1 MATIPSQSS
10 LVTDEQ
16 AYTVECGFCH
26 AHVDEQ
32 CINTRSVKDYN
43 RELQY
48 YSSGVHKARIK
59 AYKALNNV
67 EGIEQSIPAK
77 LVECSKPVIKS
88 KTDTNIIYVSFEGLA
103 EPLPVKVKSVEILAV
118 LYSTEKAIR
127 VENLNQYTA
136 WIPKSVI
143 VSSSRNIL
151 HVQSTFQINWVKTVT
166 E

>member
-1 MATIPSQSS
+1 MATIPTQST

-16 AYTVECGFCH
+16 AYTIECQFCS
-26 AHVDEQ
+26 AKAGEQ
-32 CINTRSVKDYN
+32 CINVRSVVDST
-43 RELQY
+43 REPQY

-67 EGIEQSIPAK
+67 QGIEQSAPAK
-77 LVECSKPVIKS
+77 LVECSKPVIKP
-88 KTDTNIIYVSFEGLA
+88 KTDVNVIYVAFEGLA
-103 EPLPVKVKSVEILAV
+103 EPLPVKVKTVEIYAV
-118 LYSTEKAIR
+118 IHSTEKALL

-151 HVQSTFQINWVKTVT
+151 HVQSTFQINWIKTVT

>member
-1 MATIPSQSS
+1 MSTIPSQSS

-16 AYTVECGFCH
+16 AYTIECGYCS
-26 AHVDEQ
+26 AKVGEQ
-32 CINTRSVKDYN
+32 CINVRSLADSTR
-43 RELQY
+43 EPQY

-77 LVECSKPVIKS
+77 LAECSKPVVKP
-88 KTDTNIIYVSFEGLA
+88 KTDVNVVYAPIEGLA
-103 EPLPVKVKSVEILAV
+103 EPLPVKVKSVEILVV
-118 LYSTEKAIR
+118 LHSTEKTIY

-136 WIPKSVI
+136 WIPKAVI

-151 HVQSTFQINWVKTVT
+151 HVQSTFQINWIKTVT

>member
-1 MATIPSQSS
+1 MSTIPSQSS

-16 AYTVECGFCH
+16 AYTVDCTFCS
-26 AHVDEQ
+26 AKAGEPCMNV
-32 CINTRSVKDYN
+32 RSVIDSN
-43 RELQY
+43 REIQY

-67 EGIEQSIPAK
+67 DGIEQSAPAK
-77 LVECSKPVIKS
+77 LVECSKPVIKP
-88 KTDTNIIYVSFEGLA
+88 KTDMNIIYVAFEGLD

-118 LYSTEKAIR
+118 LHSTEKAIR

-151 HVQSTFQINWVKTVT
+151 HVQSTFQINWIKTVT

>member
-1 MATIPSQSS
+1 MATIPAQSS

-16 AYTVECGFCH
+16 AYTVECAYCTAKAG
-26 AHVDEQ
+26 EQ
-32 CINTRSVKDYN
+32 CINVRSVKDST
-43 RELQY
+43 RKPQY

-67 EGIEQSIPAK
+67 QGIEHPIPAK
-77 LVECSKPVIKS
+77 LAECSKPVIKS
-88 KTDTNIIYVSFEGLA
+88 KTPIDIIYVSIEGVA

-118 LYSTEKAIR
+118 LYSTEKAIH
-127 VENLNQYTA
+127 VENSNQYTT

-143 VSSSRNIL
+143 ISSARNVLYIKSNFEL
-151 HVQSTFQINWVKTVT
+151 NWIKTVT

>member
-16 AYTVECGFCH
+16 AYTVECQFCT
-26 AHVDEQ
+26 AKVGEQ
-32 CINTRSVKDYN
+32 CINVRSVVDST
-43 RELQY
+43 REPQY

-77 LVECSKPVIKS
+77 LAECSKPVIKS
-88 KTDTNIIYVSFEGLA
+88 KTPIDTIYVSIEGVA
-103 EPLPVKVKSVEILAV
+103 EPLPVKVKTVEIYAV
-118 LYSTEKAIR
+118 VHSTEKAIQ
-127 VENLNQYTA
+127 VENSNQYTA

-143 VSSSRNIL
+143 ISSSQNVLYIK
-151 HVQSTFQINWVKTVT
+151 SNFEFNWIKIITQ
-166 E
+166 